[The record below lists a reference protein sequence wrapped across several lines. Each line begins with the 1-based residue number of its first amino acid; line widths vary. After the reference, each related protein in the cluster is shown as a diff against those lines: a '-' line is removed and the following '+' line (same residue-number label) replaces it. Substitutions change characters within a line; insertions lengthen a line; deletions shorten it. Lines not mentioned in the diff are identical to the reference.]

1 MKYQKK
7 SSSDLITVILK
18 FFAIFLGVISFIA
31 SSIVMKL
38 TPYVVGV
45 LIILDLCAVVNFGI
59 MTILMYGVLTFIAAM
74 VLFFVVSVLT
84 VVLTRK

>member
-45 LIILDLCAVVNFGI
+45 LIILDLCSVVNFGI